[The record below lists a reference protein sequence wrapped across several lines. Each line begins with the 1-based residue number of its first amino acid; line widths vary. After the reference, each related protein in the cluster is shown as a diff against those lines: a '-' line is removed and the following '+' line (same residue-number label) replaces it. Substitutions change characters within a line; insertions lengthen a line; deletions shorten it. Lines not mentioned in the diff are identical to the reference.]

1 MGTGREVSQRMTHL
15 PPHALHP
22 CQALLGSWAAG
33 PSRTQQPQAP
43 RWKKRPRIGTL
54 ACRRHSIGPGSQ
66 SRVICSKVGSRRRP
80 GWPRLLGELG
90 TWRCAEQREQG
101 GPQGLRA
108 QPAASASSLLCD
120 VGQAPAPGC
129 TSISLSA
136 DRRLGVGRPSHGRQ
150 EPPGLLAQDCSCVGA
165 SLWALLLI
173 SALEETQRWQF
184 RAQGT
189 EEGRAGPS
197 HAEVSGRARIQAQTP
212 LLAPCDPAGGSSV
225 SLLLSVRAQ
234 SACSGRARFLA
245 DIEHCSPSAA
255 PWWPQ

>member
-1 MGTGREVSQRMTHL
+1 M
-15 PPHALHP
+15 
-22 CQALLGSWAAG
+22 
-33 PSRTQQPQAP
+33 
-43 RWKKRPRIGTL
+43 
-54 ACRRHSIGPGSQ
+54 
-66 SRVICSKVGSRRRP
+66 
-80 GWPRLLGELG
+80 
-90 TWRCAEQREQG
+90 
-101 GPQGLRA
+101 
-108 QPAASASSLLCD
+108 
-120 VGQAPAPGC
+120 
-129 TSISLSA
+129 
-136 DRRLGVGRPSHGRQ
+136 GRPSNGRQ